1 MIRKANLND
10 IEDINKLGELLH
22 PNFSYLYPLKEELNK
37 DLTILF
43 VNVEEEKINGYLYA
57 QDFGDYIDLLSI
69 VVKPRYRRLKIGTN
83 LIQYLIDNYCYQDKA
98 IFLEVATDNESAYQ
112 LYQKMNFKVVN
123 IRKNYY
129 NNKDAFLMKRG

>member
-123 IRKNYY
+123 IRKIIIII
-129 NNKDAFLMKRG
+129 KMLF